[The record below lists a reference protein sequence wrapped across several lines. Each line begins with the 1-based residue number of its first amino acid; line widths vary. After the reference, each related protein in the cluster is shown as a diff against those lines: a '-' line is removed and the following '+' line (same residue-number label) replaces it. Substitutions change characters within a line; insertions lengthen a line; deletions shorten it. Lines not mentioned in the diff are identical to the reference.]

1 MAREGIDLG
10 AVDAERLARR
20 LNRRGLLRAGTV
32 SLVGLGL
39 AELLQGEARAA
50 GKPAARLPGFGR
62 AKSCVL
68 IFLKGGPSHLDT
80 FDPKPDAPA
89 EIRGEFRTVAT
100 NVPGIFFSQ
109 HVPCLAR
116 QADKFTVVRSLTHKD
131 NGHPSAFYEMTTGH
145 AYPRAMNQAEIST
158 RDDHPHLG
166 ASVAALRAKTASAP
180 PFVLVPDYL
189 VVNGQFRSGQNAGF
203 LGTRFDPLVPGGDP
217 SRDDFRPVDLGLG
230 ETVEAARLRDRRA
243 LLESLNSRTTRQEKA
258 GALGEMDSYREKAFS
273 LLETGRTRRA
283 FDLHAEPPEVRDR
296 YGRNFFG
303 QSVLLGRRLVEA
315 GVRLVHVNC
324 MSSIFAGDKNW
335 DTHKDNFNMLSQILL
350 PRTDQAIAALLTDL
364 SASGLLDETL
374 VVVTGEFG
382 RTPKINPNAGR
393 DHWPQVF
400 SVLLAGAGLSGGR
413 VFGSSDK
420 HGASP
425 ASAPVTS
432 SELSATIFHA
442 LGIDSASQ
450 LTTQTGRPWQ
460 ISDAR
465 PVVELWGR

>member
-1 MAREGIDLG
+1 VARESIPRGDLG
-10 AVDAERLARR
+10 PWTTASPLT
-20 LNRRGLLRAGTV
+20 RRGLLRAGSV
-32 SLVGLGL
+32 GLVGLPD
-39 AELLQGEARAA
+39 LLHGEALARQR
-50 GKPAARLPGFGR
+50 PAARLRGFGR

-68 IFLKGGPSHLDT
+68 IWLKGGPSHLDT
-80 FDPKPDAPA
+80 FDPKPDAPSA
-89 EIRGEFRTVAT
+89 IRGEFRTIAT
-100 NVPGIFFSQ
+100 NTPGIFFSE
-109 HVPCLAR
+109 HVPCLAA
-116 QADKFTVVRSLTHKD
+116 QADKLTVVRSLTHGD
-131 NGHPSAFYEMTTGH
+131 NGHPSAAYQMTTGH
-145 AYPRAMNQAEIST
+145 AYPRAMNLADIST
-158 RDDHPHLG
+158 RDDHPHIG
-166 ASVAALRAKTASAP
+166 ASVASLRGKTSAAP

-203 LGTRFDPLVPGGDP
+203 LGKGFDPLVPGGDP
-217 SRDDFRPVDLGLG
+217 SRDDFRPLDLGLG
-230 ETVEAARLRDRRA
+230 ETVERQRLRDRRA
-243 LLESLNSRTTRQEKA
+243 LLESINGRVARPPESA
-258 GALGEMDSYREKAFS
+258 ALGEMDSYREKAFT

-283 FDLHAEPPEVRDR
+283 FDVQAEPAEVRDR

-303 QSVLLGRRLVEA
+303 QSVLLARRLLEA

-324 MSSIFAGDKNW
+324 MSSIFGGDKNW

-350 PRTDQAIAALLTDL
+350 PRTDRAIAALLADL

-400 SVLLAGAGLSGGR
+400 SVLLAGAGLDGGR
-413 VFGSSDK
+413 IFGSSDK

-425 ASAPVTS
+425 ASQAVTS

-450 LTTQTGRPWQ
+450 LTTPAGRPWQ
-460 ISDAR
+460 ISDAK
-465 PVVELWGR
+465 PVVELWA